1 MSGGDE
7 DSGWISDEHDPETR
21 VKQKPVPDSNENEL
35 REAYLEAK
43 KQILSTIST
52 KFNEKTKAVQ
62 IPHEESMK
70 LFLVLYMEG
79 KLRHEEHAGVTTWKK
94 QIESNTQEQD
104 VNYEQI
110 SEVHHTNWL
119 TEWHKCATDTTFSI
133 VDKCPNR
140 QYAPITN
147 MADAVVNIQ
156 LNSMNVDDKFHDK
169 LYRAAKYAYYNAF
182 KLAITHTAWERFK
195 GNKYTEQ
202 RQTFMKQYLF
212 EFTFNIQDLKD
223 SVIKRENLHRVMFKL
238 PKQMLEEKF
247 PMEYERARAAFF
259 RMANEYY
266 KAMKTN
272 DWRHFYD
279 IEDEKVFT
287 VGSQYLVDPN
297 VPVPVLNS
305 TLRGSRRW
313 LISEEV

>member
-1 MSGGDE
+1 
-7 DSGWISDEHDPETR
+7 
-21 VKQKPVPDSNENEL
+21 
-35 REAYLEAK
+35 
-43 KQILSTIST
+43 
-52 KFNEKTKAVQ
+52 
-62 IPHEESMK
+62 
-70 LFLVLYMEG
+70 
-79 KLRHEEHAGVTTWKK
+79 
-94 QIESNTQEQD
+94 
-104 VNYEQI
+104 
-110 SEVHHTNWL
+110 
-119 TEWHKCATDTTFSI
+119 
-133 VDKCPNR
+133 
-140 QYAPITN
+140 
-147 MADAVVNIQ
+147 
-156 LNSMNVDDKFHDK
+156 
-169 LYRAAKYAYYNAF
+169 
-182 KLAITHTAWERFK
+182 
-195 GNKYTEQ
+195 
-202 RQTFMKQYLF
+202 
-212 EFTFNIQDLKD
+212 
-223 SVIKRENLHRVMFKL
+223 MFKL